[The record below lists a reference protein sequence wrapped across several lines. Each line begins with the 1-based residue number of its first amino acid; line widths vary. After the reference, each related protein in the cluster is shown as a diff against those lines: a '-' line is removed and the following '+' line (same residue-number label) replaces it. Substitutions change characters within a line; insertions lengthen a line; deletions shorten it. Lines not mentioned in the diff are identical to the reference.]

1 MERVVATLDVVNL
14 ENEVVDQLDLHDTV
28 FAAKVNKSLLYL
40 AVKHYR
46 DSLRQGTH
54 STKTRAEVRGGGRKP
69 WRQKGTGRARVG
81 SSRNPLWRK
90 GGVAHGPKPRSYAF
104 RLPRKMLQG
113 AMRSAL
119 SDRFASNCI
128 RVVAEFTLPNHKT
141 RELDQVLR
149 KLETRRKLLI
159 VDNGDNANLAR
170 ASGNLPEVKVVS
182 SRGVTVYDLLNSRS
196 VVFSRKAIE
205 KLQEGLQA

>member
-1 MERVVATLDVVNL
+1 MATLDVLNL
-14 ENEVVDQLDLHDTV
+14 DNEVVGQLDLHESV
-28 FAAKVNKSLLYL
+28 FSAKVNKSLLYL

-54 STKTRAEVRGGGRKP
+54 ATKTRAQVRGGGRKP

-128 RVVAEFTLPNHKT
+128 RVVVDFSLPNHKT

-159 VDNGDNANLAR
+159 VDNGDNENLAR

-196 VVFSRKAIE
+196 VLFSRKAIE

>member
-1 MERVVATLDVVNL
+1 MATLDVVNL

-119 SDRFASNCI
+119 SDRLASNCI
-128 RVVAEFTLPNHKT
+128 RVVADFTLPNHKT

-159 VDNGDNANLAR
+159 VDNGDNENLAR

>member
-1 MERVVATLDVVNL
+1 MATLDIVNL
-14 ENEVVDQLDLHDTV
+14 ENEVVGQLDLQDTV
-28 FAAKVNKSLLYL
+28 FSVKVNKSLLYL
-40 AVKHYR
+40 AVKHHR

-54 STKTRAEVRGGGRKP
+54 ATKTRAQVRGGGRKP

-81 SSRNPLWRK
+81 SSRNPLWK
-90 GGVAHGPKPRSYAF
+90 GGGVAHGPKPRSYAF
-104 RLPRKMLQG
+104 RLPRKMLLG

-128 RVVAEFTLPNHKT
+128 RVVADFALPNHKT
-141 RELDQVLR
+141 RELDQVLQR
-149 KLETRRKLLI
+149 LETRRKLLI
-159 VDNGDNANLAR
+159 VDNGDNENLAR

-196 VVFSRKAIE
+196 VIFSRNAIE

>member
-1 MERVVATLDVVNL
+1 MAALDVLNL
-14 ENEVVDQLDLHDTV
+14 ENEVVGQLDLHDSV
-28 FAAKVNKSLLYL
+28 FSAKVNKSLLYL

-54 STKTRAEVRGGGRKP
+54 ATKTRAQVRGGGRKP

-128 RVVAEFTLPNHKT
+128 RVVADFSLPNHKT

-159 VDNGDNANLAR
+159 VDNGDNENLAR

-182 SRGVTVYDLLNSRS
+182 SRGITVYDLLNSRS
-196 VVFSRKAIE
+196 ILFSRKAIE

>member
-1 MERVVATLDVVNL
+1 MERVVATLDVLNL

-28 FAAKVNKSLLYL
+28 FSAKVNKSLLYL

-104 RLPRKMLQG
+104 RLPRKMLLG

-128 RVVAEFTLPNHKT
+128 RVVADFSLPNHKT

-159 VDNGDNANLAR
+159 VDNGDNENLAR
-170 ASGNLPEVKVVS
+170 ASGNLQEVKVVS